1 MKDRNFKRCT
11 VRLTNIDNDV
21 SGYQICSILP
31 AYLEDTVEILQD
43 SVIYH
48 DIAIMISVE
57 TVFENMQSYI
67 LDHNVKFDLD
77 IETQIYATL
86 DLEFNKSGQLVARR
100 LNESKLEIERLE
112 RRVRIIDS
120 DYCSLNEID
129 EDELLAEIP
138 IEDIILNNSVARE
151 IIYRLV
157 NDTRFELID
166 EEE

>member
-31 AYLEDTVEILQD
+31 AYLEDTVKILQD

-57 TVFENMQSYI
+57 TVCENMQSYI

-77 IETQIYATL
+77 IEAQIYATL
-86 DLEFNKSGQLVARR
+86 DLEFNKSGQLVATR

-120 DYCSLNEID
+120 DYCPFNEID

-151 IIYRLV
+151 IIYRLI
-157 NDTRFELID
+157 NDARFELVD
-166 EEE
+166 EE